1 MRKMMEESYEKV
13 RRETEEITGKIK
25 EENAKIDM
33 LRSQLE
39 KQLEYSLPKL
49 SEERE
54 KLQKSKE
61 ELLAERENM
70 VSVYN
75 SNRQIKLL
83 AEKQNTVLNDIE
95 KRQILVKALSDTA
108 NGSVAG
114 KDKIMLETYIQI
126 SYFKRIIARAN
137 TRFMIMS
144 GGQYELKRREETKDQ
159 RSQTGLEL
167 DVIDHY
173 NGSIRSVKTLSG
185 GEGISGITVTGIR
198 TFR

>member
-1 MRKMMEESYEKV
+1 MKGKEWERLQVQCYTECGNAEKQLVKLKESLLFSSKIEIEADIEAKKKMRKMMEESYEKV

-95 KRQILVKALSDTA
+95 KRQIL
-108 NGSVAG
+108 
-114 KDKIMLETYIQI
+114 
-126 SYFKRIIARAN
+126 
-137 TRFMIMS
+137 
-144 GGQYELKRREETKDQ
+144 
-159 RSQTGLEL
+159 
-167 DVIDHY
+167 
-173 NGSIRSVKTLSG
+173 
-185 GEGISGITVTGIR
+185 
-198 TFR
+198 